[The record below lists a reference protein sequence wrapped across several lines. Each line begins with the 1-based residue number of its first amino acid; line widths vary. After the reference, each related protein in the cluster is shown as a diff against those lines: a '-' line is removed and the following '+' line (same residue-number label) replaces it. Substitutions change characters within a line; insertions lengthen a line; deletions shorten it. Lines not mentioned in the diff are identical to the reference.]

1 MKITMLGTGTSCGV
15 PFIGC
20 HCPVCLSEDPKD
32 KRCRSSI
39 LIEKGNTKV
48 VIDTGYEFRLQC
60 LRSGVERL
68 DGVLYTHAHP
78 DHLFGLD
85 DLRAFY
91 REEKSVDIWGS
102 KGTIDRIKTLYPYV
116 FKPFSNDG
124 LPHLSPHIA
133 SQGVPFLV
141 GEIEFIPFFM
151 THGPV
156 ESTGY
161 RFGNCAYVTDVSDI
175 REEENLKHLENLDV
189 LIIDAL
195 MEKKHPS
202 HLSFGE
208 ACEIGK
214 KCGAKRVYF
223 THISHT
229 MKHVDIERKYNGIAK
244 PSYDTMTVEVD
255 DE

>member
-151 THGPV
+151 THGPM

>member
-202 HLSFGE
+202 HLSFIE

>member
-151 THGPV
+151 THGPM

-175 REEENLKHLENLDV
+175 REEENLKYLENLDV

-229 MKHVDIERKYNGIAK
+229 MKHVAIERKYNGIAK

>member
-151 THGPV
+151 THGPM

-161 RFGNCAYVTDVSDI
+161 RFENCAYVTDVSDI
-175 REEENLKHLENLDV
+175 REEENLKYLENLDV

>member
-1 MKITMLGTGTSCGV
+1 MLGTGTSCGV

-141 GEIEFIPFFM
+141 GEIEFISFFM
-151 THGPV
+151 THGPM

-175 REEENLKHLENLDV
+175 REEENLKYLENLDV

-202 HLSFGE
+202 HLSFIE

>member
-141 GEIEFIPFFM
+141 GEIEFISFFM
-151 THGPV
+151 THGPM

-175 REEENLKHLENLDV
+175 REEENLKYLENLDV

>member
-32 KRCRSSI
+32 KRCRSSV

-151 THGPV
+151 THGPM

-175 REEENLKHLENLDV
+175 REEENLKYLENLDV

>member
-48 VIDTGYEFRLQC
+48 VIDTGSEFRLQC

-151 THGPV
+151 THGPM

-175 REEENLKHLENLDV
+175 REEENLKYLENLDV

>member
-68 DGVLYTHAHP
+68 DGVLYTHAQP

-151 THGPV
+151 THGPM

-175 REEENLKHLENLDV
+175 REEENLKYLENLDV

>member
-32 KRCRSSI
+32 KRCRSSV

-175 REEENLKHLENLDV
+175 REEENLKYLENLDV

>member
-116 FKPFSNDG
+116 FKPFSNDV

-151 THGPV
+151 THGPM

-175 REEENLKHLENLDV
+175 REEENLKYLENLDV

>member
-91 REEKSVDIWGS
+91 REEKSVEIWGS

-151 THGPV
+151 THGPM

-175 REEENLKHLENLDV
+175 REEENLKYLENLDV

-202 HLSFGE
+202 HLSFIE

>member
-102 KGTIDRIKTLYPYV
+102 KGTIDRIKTLYTYV

-151 THGPV
+151 THGPM

-175 REEENLKHLENLDV
+175 REEENLKYLENLDV

-202 HLSFGE
+202 HLSFIE

>member
-151 THGPV
+151 THGPM

-175 REEENLKHLENLDV
+175 REEENLKYLENLDV

-244 PSYDTMTVEVD
+244 PS
-255 DE
+255 

>member
-151 THGPV
+151 THGPM

-175 REEENLKHLENLDV
+175 REEENLKYLENLDV

-195 MEKKHPS
+195 MEKKHLS

>member
-151 THGPV
+151 THGPM

-175 REEENLKHLENLDV
+175 REEENLKYLENLDV

-229 MKHVDIERKYNGIAK
+229 MKHVDIDRKYNGIAK

>member
-151 THGPV
+151 THGPM

-175 REEENLKHLENLDV
+175 REEENLKYLESLDV

>member
-175 REEENLKHLENLDV
+175 REEENLKYLESLDV

-202 HLSFGE
+202 HLSFKE

-244 PSYDTMTVEVD
+244 PSYDTMILEVD

>member
-20 HCPVCLSEDPKD
+20 HCPVCLSKDPKD

-91 REEKSVDIWGS
+91 REEKSVDIWGG
-102 KGTIDRIKTLYPYV
+102 KETIDRIKTLYPYV

-141 GEIEFIPFFM
+141 GDIEFIPFFM

-175 REEENLKHLENLDV
+175 REEENLKYLENLDV

-202 HLSFGE
+202 HLSFNE

-223 THISHT
+223 THISHA

>member
-91 REEKSVDIWGS
+91 REEKSVDIWGG
-102 KGTIDRIKTLYPYV
+102 KETIDRIKTLYPYV

-151 THGPV
+151 THGPM

-175 REEENLKHLENLDV
+175 REEENLKYLENLDV

>member
-1 MKITMLGTGTSCGV
+1 MLGTGTSCGV

-151 THGPV
+151 THGPM

-175 REEENLKHLENLDV
+175 REEENLKYLENLDV

-208 ACEIGK
+208 VCEIGK

>member
-102 KGTIDRIKTLYPYV
+102 KGTLDRIKTLYPYV

-151 THGPV
+151 THGPM

-175 REEENLKHLENLDV
+175 REEENLKYLENLDV

>member
-151 THGPV
+151 THGPM

-175 REEENLKHLENLDV
+175 REEENLKYLENLDV

-229 MKHVDIERKYNGIAK
+229 MKHVDIERKYHGIAK

>member
-151 THGPV
+151 THGPM

-175 REEENLKHLENLDV
+175 REEENLKYLENLDV

-202 HLSFGE
+202 HLSFKE

>member
-175 REEENLKHLENLDV
+175 REEENLKYLENLDV

-202 HLSFGE
+202 HLSFIE

>member
-20 HCPVCLSEDPKD
+20 HCPVCLSDDPKD

-151 THGPV
+151 THGPM

-175 REEENLKHLENLDV
+175 REEENLKYLENLDV

>member
-78 DHLFGLD
+78 DHLFGVD

-151 THGPV
+151 THGPM

-175 REEENLKHLENLDV
+175 REEENLKYLENLDV
-189 LIIDAL
+189 LILDAL

-202 HLSFGE
+202 HLSFKE

>member
-1 MKITMLGTGTSCGV
+1 MLGTGTSCGV

-175 REEENLKHLENLDV
+175 REEENLKYLENLDV

-202 HLSFGE
+202 HLSFIE

>member
-68 DGVLYTHAHP
+68 DGVLYTHTHP

-141 GEIEFIPFFM
+141 GDIEFIPFFM

-175 REEENLKHLENLDV
+175 REEENLKYLGNLDV

-195 MEKKHPS
+195 MEKKHPT

-229 MKHVDIERKYNGIAK
+229 MKHADIERKYNGIAK

>member
-151 THGPV
+151 THGPM

-175 REEENLKHLENLDV
+175 REEENLKYLENLDV

-214 KCGAKRVYF
+214 KCGAKREYF

>member
-133 SQGVPFLV
+133 SQGVSFLV

-151 THGPV
+151 THGPM

-175 REEENLKHLENLDV
+175 REEENLKYLENLDV

-202 HLSFGE
+202 HLSFIE

>member
-48 VIDTGYEFRLQC
+48 VIYTGYEFRLQC

-151 THGPV
+151 THGPM

-175 REEENLKHLENLDV
+175 REEENLKYLENLDV

-202 HLSFGE
+202 HLSFKE

>member
-78 DHLFGLD
+78 DHRFGLD

-102 KGTIDRIKTLYPYV
+102 NGTIDRIKTLYPYV
-116 FKPFSNDG
+116 FKPFSNAG

-151 THGPV
+151 THGPM

-175 REEENLKHLENLDV
+175 REEENLKYLESLDV

-202 HLSFGE
+202 HLSFIE

>member
-151 THGPV
+151 THGPM

-175 REEENLKHLENLDV
+175 REEENLKYLENLDV

-229 MKHVDIERKYNGIAK
+229 MKHADIERKYNGIAK

>member
-175 REEENLKHLENLDV
+175 REEENLKYLGNLDV

>member
-1 MKITMLGTGTSCGV
+1 MNITMLGTGTSCGV

-151 THGPV
+151 THGPM

-175 REEENLKHLENLDV
+175 REEENLKYLENLDV

>member
-48 VIDTGYEFRLQC
+48 LIDTGYEFRLQC

-91 REEKSVDIWGS
+91 REEKSVDIWGG
-102 KGTIDRIKTLYPYV
+102 KETIDRIKTLYPYV

-151 THGPV
+151 THGPM

-175 REEENLKHLENLDV
+175 REEENLKYLENLDV

>member
-48 VIDTGYEFRLQC
+48 VIDTGYEVRLQC

-68 DGVLYTHAHP
+68 DGGLYTHAHP

-141 GEIEFIPFFM
+141 GDIEFIPFFM

-175 REEENLKHLENLDV
+175 REEENLKYLENLDV

>member
-151 THGPV
+151 THGPM

-175 REEENLKHLENLDV
+175 REEENLKYLENLDV

-244 PSYDTMTVEVD
+244 PSYDTMILEVD